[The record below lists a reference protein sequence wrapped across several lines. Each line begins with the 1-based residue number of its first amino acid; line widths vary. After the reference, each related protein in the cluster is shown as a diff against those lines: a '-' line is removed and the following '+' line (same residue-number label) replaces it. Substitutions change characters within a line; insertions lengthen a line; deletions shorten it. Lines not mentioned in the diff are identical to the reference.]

1 MSNFKNIQDKL
12 EQFIR
17 KYYTNELIKGVILF
31 FSIGLLYFLIT
42 LLVEYFLWL
51 SPTVRTILFWLF
63 IAVELGLFIKFIVI
77 PLAHLFKLK
86 SGINYN
92 QASKIIGNHFPQ
104 VNDKLL
110 NVLQLNQNTGQSELL
125 LASIEQKSEEL
136 TPVPFKLA
144 VDFKKN
150 IKYLKYAAI
159 PLLIVF
165 LVSFSGNFNWFSD
178 GYERV
183 VNYQTA
189 YEPPAPFEFF
199 IVNDDLKAIENKDFR
214 LQVRTAGDII
224 PENAQINYNG
234 ETYFLQQTAPGE
246 FQYVFSQ
253 PKQDID
259 FNIEANN
266 VRSRPYQ
273 LSVVE
278 TPTLLGFE
286 MVLDYP
292 SYTKKRDEILKSTG
306 NGTVPQGTKVSWKLR
321 TKSTDEAFLYATD
334 TTSFTLNEKGQF
346 STSKR
351 IYRDFDYN
359 ISTSNSNLKDYEN
372 LAFSI
377 DVITDEYPEMNL
389 QVERDSTDQQTL
401 YFFGQ
406 ISDDYGLS
414 KLQLVYYPIE
424 NEKNKQIETLPIS
437 VSNFDEFVT
446 SFPNNLNVQDGVSYE
461 LYFEVFDNDAI
472 NKYKRTKSSVY
483 SFRKLTKNEEE
494 QQQLQQQNETI
505 KDLNKALNK
514 FEEQEKKLEELSKTQ
529 KEKSELNFNDKKKLQ
544 NFLQRQ
550 KEQEQ
555 LMQNFNKKL
564 QKNLEEFQ
572 QEEQDPFKEQL
583 QERLKENQEQLKQDE
598 KLMKELEKLAEKIQK
613 EEFSEKLEKLAKQ
626 NKNQKRSLLQMLEL
640 TKRYYV
646 GKKLE
651 KLQQELEKLAEK
663 QEKLSKESKEN
674 NTKEKQE
681 ELNKEFEDFQKE
693 MEELKKESDELK
705 KPMEIPQDKNTE
717 EQIKEEQKKATE
729 ELQEQQEM
737 QEPQNQEQQAQKQQK
752 QKSAQ
757 KSQQKAAQKMK
768 QMSKKMGQ
776 SMQMSGS
783 EQEQEDS
790 EMLRQILDNLVLF
803 SFDQE
808 ALMEQFKSIEINHS
822 EYAKHLRKQS
832 TLREHFEHID
842 DSLFALSLRQ
852 PKISEQVN
860 KEITEAFFNID
871 KSLGQLAE
879 NRLYQGVATQQ
890 YTVSA
895 ANNLADMLS
904 NSLDNM
910 QMQMQMQM
918 NPGQGQGGQPG
929 QQLPDI
935 IMSQEQLNKQM
946 QEGMQKGGKEGEKK
960 EGEEGKKGK
969 EGEGENGNKGENGK
983 EKGRQQGNQQGEGEG
998 QGSESENGKLFEI
1011 YQKQQQ
1017 LRQALEQQ
1025 LKNMKGNGAKGQAEK
1040 LIKDM
1045 EDVELDLI
1053 NKGFTNQ
1060 TLQKMMKLQHQL
1072 LKLENAA
1079 FQQGQDTKR
1088 ESKTN
1093 REQFKNNINSSIPK
1107 AKQYFN
1113 TTEILNRQA
1122 LPLQQKYKK
1131 KVQEYFKKSND

>member
-1 MSNFKNIQDKL
+1 MNNFETIQDKL
-12 EQFIR
+12 GQFIT

-31 FSIGLLYFLIT
+31 FSIGLLFFLTT

-51 SPTVRTILFWLF
+51 SPAARTILFWVF
-63 IAVELGLFIKFIVI
+63 IIVELSLFIKFIAI
-77 PLAHLFKLK
+77 PMAHLFKLK
-86 SGINYN
+86 KGIDND

-104 VNDKLL
+104 VSDKLL

-125 LASIEQKSEEL
+125 LASIEQKSADL
-136 TPVPFKLA
+136 KPVPFKLA
-144 VDFKKN
+144 IDFKKN
-150 IKYLKYAAI
+150 SKYLKYAAI

-199 IVNDDLKAIENKDFR
+199 VVNEGLEALENKDFR
-214 LQVRTAGDII
+214 LIIKTAGEVI

-234 ETYFLQQTAPGE
+234 ETYFLQKSAPGE

-253 PKQDID
+253 PKQNID

-266 VRSRPYQ
+266 VRSRMYT
-273 LSVVE
+273 LNVIEV
-278 TPTLLGFE
+278 PTLLGFK

-292 SYTKKRDEILKSTG
+292 SYTNKKDESLISTG
-306 NGTVPQGTKVSWKLR
+306 NATVPQGTNITWELR
-321 TKSTDEAFLYATD
+321 TKSTDEAFLYAKD
-334 TTSFTLNEKGQF
+334 TLSFALDENGEF
-346 STSKR
+346 RTSKR
-351 IYRDFDYN
+351 LYNDLDYN
-359 ISTSNSNLKDYEN
+359 ISTSNSRLRDYEN
-372 LAFSI
+372 LAFEI
-377 DVITDEYPEMNL
+377 GVVTDEYPEMDI
-389 QVERDSTDQQTL
+389 QVERDSIDQQTL

-406 ISDDYGLS
+406 VSDDYGLS
-414 KLQLVYYPIE
+414 KLQLVYYPIDDEQNRRIE
-424 NEKNKQIETLPIS
+424 NFPLS

-446 SFPNNLNVQDGVSYE
+446 SFPNNLDVEDGVSYE

-472 NKYKRTKSSVY
+472 HEYKRTKSAVY
-483 SFRKLTKNEEE
+483 SFRKLTKDEEE
-494 QQQLQQQNETI
+494 KQQLQQQNETI
-505 KDLNKALNK
+505 QDLNKALDK
-514 FEEQEKKLEELSKTQ
+514 FEEQEKNLEELTKTQ
-529 KEKSELNFNDKKKLQ
+529 KEKSELNFNDKKKFE

-550 KEQEQ
+550 KDQEQ

-564 QKNLEEFQ
+564 QENLEEFQ
-572 QEEQDPFKEQL
+572 KEDQDAFKEEL
-583 QERLKENQEQLKQDE
+583 KERLEENQQQLKQDE
-598 KLMKELEKLAEKIQK
+598 KLLKELEKLAEKIQK

-626 NKNQKRSLLQMLEL
+626 NKNQKRSLQQMLEL

-646 GKKLE
+646 NKKLE
-651 KLQQELEKLAEK
+651 KLQQDLEKLADD
-663 QEKLSKESKEN
+663 QEKLSKENIEN
-674 NTKEKQE
+674 NTKENQE
-681 ELNKEFEDFQKE
+681 KLNKEFEDFQKA
-693 MEELKKESDELK
+693 MEELKKESEELK
-705 KPMEIPQDKNTE
+705 KPIEIPQDKNTE
-717 EQIKEEQKKATE
+717 EEIKQEQQKATD
-729 ELQEQQEM
+729 ELQEQQE
-737 QEPQNQEQQAQKQQK
+737 QPEEQGETPEKNEQKQDK
-752 QKSAQ
+752 QKAAQ

-768 QMSKKMGQ
+768 EMSQKMGQ
-776 SMQMSGS
+776 SMQMSGG
-783 EQEQEDS
+783 EQNQEDS

-803 SFDQE
+803 SFDEE
-808 ALMEQFKSIEINHS
+808 ALMKQFKSIEVNHN
-822 EYAKHLRKQS
+822 EYAKYLRKQS

-860 KEITEAFFNID
+860 KEITEVFFNID

-890 YTVSA
+890 YAITA

-910 QMQMQMQM
+910 QMSMS
-918 NPGQGQGGQPG
+918 GQGQGGQPG
-929 QQLPDI
+929 PQLPDI
-935 IMSQEQLNKQM
+935 IMSQEQLNEQM
-946 QEGMQKGGKEGEKK
+946 KEGMKEGGKEGEKK
-960 EGEEGKKGK
+960 EGEEGK
-969 EGEGENGNKGENGK
+969 EGEGEKGKEGENGK
-983 EKGRQQGNQQGEGEG
+983 EKGRQQGNQEGEQQGEGEG
-998 QGSESENGKLFEI
+998 QGKESENGKLFEI
-1011 YQKQQQ
+1011 YQQQQ
-1017 LRQALEQQ
+1017 KLRKALEEQ
-1025 LKNMKGNGAKGQAEK
+1025 LKNMQGVPGAKGQAEK

-1045 EDVELDLI
+1045 EEVELDLI

-1079 FQQGQDTKR
+1079 FQQGRDMKR

-1093 REQFKNNINSSIPK
+1093 TQQFQNNATQSVPR

-1122 LPLQQKYKK
+1122 LPLEQKYKK
-1131 KVQEYFKKSND
+1131 KVQEYFKKDND

>member
-1 MSNFKNIQDKL
+1 MSNFKTIQDKL
-12 EQFIR
+12 EQFVR
-17 KYYTNELIKGVILF
+17 KYYTNELIKGAILF
-31 FSIGLLYFLIT
+31 FSIGLLYFLVT
-42 LLVEYFLWL
+42 LLIENFLWL
-51 SPTVRTILFWLF
+51 SPNARTVLFWMF
-63 IAVELGLFIKFIVI
+63 VAVELGLFFKFIVI

-86 SGINYN
+86 KGIDNK

-125 LASIEQKSEEL
+125 LASIEQKSAEL

-144 VDFKKN
+144 VDFKRN
-150 IKYLKYAAI
+150 LKYLKYAAI

-199 IVNDDLKAIENKDFR
+199 VVNNDLNAIENKDFR
-214 LQVRTAGDII
+214 LQVRTAGDVI

-234 ETYFLQQTAPGE
+234 ETYFLQQTARGE

-259 FNIEANN
+259 FNIEANG

-273 LSVVE
+273 LNVVE
-278 TPTLLGFE
+278 TPTLLGFD

-292 SYTKKRDEILKSTG
+292 SYTKKRDETLKSTG
-306 NGTVPQGTKVSWKLR
+306 NATVPQGTNISWKLR
-321 TKSTDEAFLYATD
+321 TKSTEEAFIYATD
-334 TTSFTLNEKGQF
+334 TTNFSLDEKGQF
-346 STSKR
+346 NASKR
-351 IYRDFDYN
+351 VYRNFDYN
-359 ISTSNSNLKDYEN
+359 ISTSNANLKDYEN

-389 QVERDSTDQQTL
+389 QVERDSIDQQTL

-406 ISDDYGLS
+406 VSDDYGLS
-414 KLQLVYYPIE
+414 KLNLVYYPIGDE
-424 NEKNKQIETLPIS
+424 TSKQIESLPVS

-446 SFPNNLNVQDGVSYE
+446 SFPNSLNVQDGVSYE

-472 NKYKRTKSSVY
+472 NKYKRTKSVVY
-483 SFRKLTKNEEE
+483 SFRKLTKDEEE

-505 KDLNKALNK
+505 KDLNKALDK

-626 NKNQKRSLLQMLEL
+626 NKNQKRSLQQMLEL

-663 QEKLSKESKEN
+663 QEALSKESEEN

-681 ELNKEFEDFQKE
+681 ELNKEFEGFQKE
-693 MEELKKESDELK
+693 MEELKKESNELK
-705 KPMEIPQDKNTE
+705 KPMDIPQDKNKE
-717 EQIKEEQKKATE
+717 AEVKEEQQKATE
-729 ELQEQQEM
+729 ELQEKQDM
-737 QEPQNQEQQAQKQQK
+737 QEPQTQEQQEQKQQK

-768 QMSKKMGQ
+768 EMSKKMGQ
-776 SMQMSGS
+776 SMQMSGG
-783 EQEQEDS
+783 EQMQEDA

-808 ALMEQFKSIEINHS
+808 ALMKQFKSIEINHS
-822 EYAKHLRKQS
+822 EYAKYLRKQS

-852 PKISEQVN
+852 PKISEKVN

-871 KSLGQLAE
+871 KSLAQLAE

-890 YTVSA
+890 YTVTA

-910 QMQMQMQM
+910 QMQM
-918 NPGQGQGGQPG
+918 NPGQGQGGQSG

-935 IMSQEQLNKQM
+935 IMSQEQLNQQM
-946 QEGMQKGGKEGEKK
+946 KEGMQKGGKEGDKK
-960 EGEEGKKGK
+960 EGEEGKKG
-969 EGEGENGNKGENGK
+969 EGEKGEEGENGK

-998 QGSESENGKLFEI
+998 EGQGNESENGKLFEI

-1025 LKNMKGNGAKGQAEK
+1025 LKNMKGNSGTKGQAEK
-1040 LIKDM
+1040 LVKDM
-1045 EDVELDLI
+1045 EEVELDLI

-1093 REQFKNNINSSIPK
+1093 MEQFKNNTNNSIPK

-1131 KVQEYFKKSND
+1131 KVQEYFKKTND